1 MSAKL
6 LGLTS
11 EKMAATTASGQD
23 PKTPPKKR
31 HMRTVCRSF
40 PTATAIWNIEKP
52 NMAPIKGSLL
62 PFNSLSGAHR
72 IGPVAKP
79 ST

>member
-1 MSAKL
+1 MFARVA
-6 LGLTS
+6 GLTS

-31 HMRTVCRSF
+31 QIRIVCRSF
-40 PTATAIWNIEKP
+40 PTATAIWKMEKP
-52 NMAPIKGSLL
+52 NIALIRGSLL